1 MPKSNRRLRSLCLA
15 PGIIGTNRGCCD
27 EKMATL
33 SLNSFPPTNRRIL
46 NSMIASSSG
55 NPCQNALA
63 SAQALTAIG
72 F

>member
-1 MPKSNRRLRSLCLA
+1 
-15 PGIIGTNRGCCD
+15 
-27 EKMATL
+27 MATL